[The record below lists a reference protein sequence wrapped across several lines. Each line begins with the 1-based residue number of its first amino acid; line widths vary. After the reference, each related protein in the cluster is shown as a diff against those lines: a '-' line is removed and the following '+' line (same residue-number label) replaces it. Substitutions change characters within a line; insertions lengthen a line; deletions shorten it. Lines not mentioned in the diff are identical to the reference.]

1 MHIPLPLFV
10 YLGLGAEHTAFLVVE
25 RGAFGSLG
33 SVALSTQQLVLTAD
47 VDYTLS
53 NLARAPV

>member
-1 MHIPLPLFV
+1 MRIPLPLFV
-10 YLGLGAEHTAFLVVE
+10 CLGLGVEHTAFVVVE

-33 SVALSTQQLVLTAD
+33 SVTLSAQQLVLTTD

-53 NLARAPV
+53 NLARALV